1 MLMETRDAF
10 GKIIHTIEHR
20 EETGVVEAVW
30 YSAASQQDLK
40 QALSF
45 GLVVHEQVHCS
56 CRLED
61 ITRFSGP
68 WVDSEAWLKEV
79 WLPRACRAGIQYIAC
94 VANLNSIGEVAGAAY
109 PPDSIDSLIE
119 LRFFTDRENALNWL
133 RTKPKRSL

>member
-1 MLMETRDAF
+1 MEIRDAF
-10 GKIIHTIEHR
+10 GKTIHTIEHR
-20 EETGVVEAVW
+20 EETDVVEAVW

-68 WVDSEAWLKEV
+68 WVDSEAWLEEV
-79 WLPRACRAGIQYIAC
+79 WLPRACRAGVQYVAC
-94 VANLNSIGEVAGAAY
+94 VANPSSVGEAAGAVH
-109 PPDSIDSLIE
+109 PPESTGSPIE
-119 LRFFTDRENALNWL
+119 LRFFKDRENALNWL
-133 RTKPKRSL
+133 RTKTNEGM